1 MKYVILT
8 GDISGMG
15 GGQKYCSNK
24 VLLLSE
30 RGIKVIVI
38 SAVKGAVVLDNL
50 KEYAGNIIPEILFP
64 PNTYTK
70 VEFNKTINWI
80 VDIVGELDNESI
92 IDSSNLACALW
103 GEFIAKQYNCKSM
116 CYFIDESFRIE
127 PSDLDFL
134 RFKLSRYELYGSSSK
149 IIPMIFKDDSLDG
162 EKYSFKPY
170 CSNVVED
177 VPGDYKKESGRI
189 CICYFGRLD
198 KGYIYKTLNESIAFF
213 TSHPN
218 TGFDVLMMG
227 GTSNGAIVNDIKS
240 LIKPIN
246 NVRLFITGY
255 LYPIPRD
262 MFNEIDI
269 CIASA
274 GCINVSVREGTHT
287 IAVNT
292 ITGKVTGVPGYTC
305 GMDEDLRY
313 GNLNIELRD
322 LLEEMIYGYYFM
334 KRSQTFPIQSA
345 SYNVLLRE
353 EMDNQ
358 FRQIKQCSE
367 KEYYDI
373 QVIKC
378 DNWKSIL
385 FKIINTLFGAERLYK
400 IRYEKYQRLV
410 NMIEGFK
417 RGKR

>member
-1 MKYVILT
+1 
-8 GDISGMG
+8 
-15 GGQKYCSNK
+15 
-24 VLLLSE
+24 
-30 RGIKVIVI
+30 
-38 SAVKGAVVLDNL
+38 
-50 KEYAGNIIPEILFP
+50 
-64 PNTYTK
+64 
-70 VEFNKTINWI
+70 
-80 VDIVGELDNESI
+80 
-92 IDSSNLACALW
+92 
-103 GEFIAKQYNCKSM
+103 
-116 CYFIDESFRIE
+116 
-127 PSDLDFL
+127 
-134 RFKLSRYELYGSSSK
+134 
-149 IIPMIFKDDSLDG
+149 
-162 EKYSFKPY
+162 
-170 CSNVVED
+170 
-177 VPGDYKKESGRI
+177 
-189 CICYFGRLD
+189 
-198 KGYIYKTLNESIAFF
+198 
-213 TSHPN
+213 
-218 TGFDVLMMG
+218 MMG